1 MKPEHYRE
9 EKFELAGWP
18 VRLVSYKLGEEWIC
32 KIDNVS
38 PGAQVARAKGA
49 KQEEAENECRA
60 KAERRLA
67 ATRRVPVGE

>member
-1 MKPEHYRE
+1 MTPEHYRE

-18 VRLVSYKLGEEWIC
+18 VHLVSYKLGDAWIC

-38 PGAQVARAKGA
+38 PGAQVARSRGA
-49 KQEEAENECRA
+49 TQEEAENDCRA

-67 ATRRVPVGE
+67 ATRRVAAGP